1 MKPIQ
6 IDILLF
12 DEVEVLDCCG
22 PYEVFTTAS
31 RVLMRDRG
39 LKEVPFDVATV
50 SRTNAP
56 VRARAGLRMVPDYI
70 LGKRPV
76 PTVLVVPGGVVD
88 EPLGDSSLVRWIAT
102 TSARTRITASV
113 CTGAFLLAAAGL
125 LNGKRAT
132 THWEDQD
139 DLARRFPQVRVERGV
154 PWVDEGSVVTSA
166 GISAGIHMSL
176 HLVERL
182 MDTEAALATARQLE
196 YRWEAPSAPTEDPR
210 SGNTPVRR

>member
-39 LKEVPFDVATV
+39 FKEAPFDVATL
-50 SRTNAP
+50 SRSEGP
-56 VRARAGLRMVPDYI
+56 VRARAGLRIVPDSI

-88 EPLGDSSLVRWIAT
+88 EPLSDASLVRWIAT

-139 DLARRFPQVRVERGV
+139 DLARRFPQVRVERNV
-154 PWVDEGSVVTSA
+154 PWVDEGGVVTSG

-182 MDTEAALATARQLE
+182 VDREAAVATARQLE
-196 YRWEAPSAPTEDPR
+196 YRWE
-210 SGNTPVRR
+210 GG